1 MSDQSQ
7 IKQSFG
13 TGAVLARSFSQFFA
27 NFWLLLAVILVPNLV
42 LFLLNF
48 FLSRVIYGSIST
60 SDFLPVNGSGSIF
73 SVYPLSYWLLLLL
86 SFMTSYVIWAA
97 AILAIH
103 GRLTG
108 TQISLAG
115 CFKKAIQKFPQMFVL
130 NLVVIVLMF
139 AVAVPVS
146 LIFAAMISFALSFLG
161 GILIFLVIVFIF
173 ACFIPLTPAI
183 LVGDAGWRSLGRAA
197 GLTRGYR
204 WPIVGLLALILILAL
219 IAIFVLGLGVSAIS
233 LGLLSSASA
242 GTLSAFVWLSAIL
255 NGVITVL
262 VTGYSCTLIVVI
274 YLRLTEIKEGH
285 SGQNLEKVFE

>member
-1 MSDQSQ
+1 M
-7 IKQSFG
+7 
-13 TGAVLARSFSQFFA
+13 LARSFSQFFA

-115 CFKKAIQKFPQMFVL
+115 CFKKAIQKFPQMLVL

-139 AVAVPVS
+139 AVAMPVS
-146 LIFAAMISFALSFLG
+146 LIFAAMVSFPLSFLG
-161 GILIFLVIVFIF
+161 AILIILVIVFIF

-204 WPIVGLLALILILAL
+204 WPIFGLLFLILILAF
-219 IAIFVLGLGVSAIS
+219 IALFVLGLGATAITTGLLASGS
-233 LGLLSSASA
+233 LGGFPALA
-242 GTLSAFVWLSAIL
+242 WISAIL
-255 NGVITVL
+255 NSAASML
-262 VTGYSCTLIVVI
+262 LTGYSSTLVIVI